1 MRRLILTTGLLA
13 AALMA
18 MPQSALAQAN
28 QPLGGGGGMQQPNP
42 SEPRTGRSPSTR
54 PSDESVGAGEM
65 QRRTEPG
72 TRGVRPDDQP
82 IGGGGGVQEPNPSG
96 PRR

>member
-28 QPLGGGGGMQQPNP
+28 QP
-42 SEPRTGRSPSTR
+42 
-54 PSDESVGAGEM
+54 
-65 QRRTEPG
+65 
-72 TRGVRPDDQP
+72 
-82 IGGGGGVQEPNPSG
+82 IGGGGGAQEPNPSG